1 MERLEDQLVA
11 DFYNY
16 EALLSDEERK
26 ILLSAR
32 EFMTTEIKPMVNEY
46 WAKGEFPQELIG
58 KFRGAGLTA
67 LSYEGYGEHPAAVS
81 NLLTGMLAM
90 ELTRTDASVAT
101 FFGAPCAAI
110 TGCTNASW

>member
-1 MERLEDQLVA
+1 MERLEDQLTA

-46 WAKGEFPQELIG
+46 WARGEFPPELIG
-58 KFRGAGLTA
+58 KFRAAGLT
-67 LSYEGYGEHPAAVS
+67 SESEGVEPRRFVVV
-81 NLLTGMLAM
+81 LP
-90 ELTRTDASVAT
+90 E
-101 FFGAPCAAI
+101 
-110 TGCTNASW
+110 